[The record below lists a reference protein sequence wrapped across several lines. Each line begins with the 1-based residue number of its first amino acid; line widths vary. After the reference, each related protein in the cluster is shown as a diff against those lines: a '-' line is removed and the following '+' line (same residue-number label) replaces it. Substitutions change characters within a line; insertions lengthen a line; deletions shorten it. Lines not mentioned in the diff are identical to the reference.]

1 MGNQTAQ
8 VLYEQKHPRTNWK
21 LPYFW
26 WSKEILKSE
35 NLSLKII
42 MIDTQIMQNEGM
54 DLLFPKNIENVF

>member
-8 VLYEQKHPRTNWK
+8 ILYEHERPRTNWK

-42 MIDTQIMQNEGM
+42 MIDTQIMQNEEMG
-54 DLLFPKNIENVF
+54 LLFLKNLEKKI